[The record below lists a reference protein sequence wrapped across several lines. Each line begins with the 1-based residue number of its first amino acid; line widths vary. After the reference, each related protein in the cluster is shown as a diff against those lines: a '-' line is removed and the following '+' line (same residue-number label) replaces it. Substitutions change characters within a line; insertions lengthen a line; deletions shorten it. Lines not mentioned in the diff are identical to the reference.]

1 MLDHIISAILIQSDI
16 REPFDLSNLHRRPGS
31 QKINNKNDIFGFVN
45 TFFLEFRTCF
55 CHKVDKIERKVINKD
70 NLNNVYIRFFQF
82 ILKPLQTKI
91 KLVYT
96 STKAD
101 ANFK

>member
-55 CHKVDKIERKVINKD
+55 CHKVDKIERKVINKSIEKERSVAPKNECP
-70 NLNNVYIRFFQF
+70 NLMF
-82 ILKPLQTKI
+82 
-91 KLVYT
+91 
-96 STKAD
+96 
-101 ANFK
+101 